1 MVRPCGCRGSLAF
14 VHEACLLTWMASS
27 SNPTHREECPSC
39 LVAYDLE
46 IVTDSQRCQVA
57 TLCVRALGSM
67 ACMIAF
73 SIATACALP
82 WWSRCVRGMP
92 WASWEGL
99 RSVLGNALIAGIESL
114 NFDDRGETA
123 FVGSS
128 EVDVLSLVHCRRKG
142 EWSLPAAITYGVCK
156 LSFIQGIFGLPVLQP
171 RLMRFPLWLVVRAT
185 SAVTGKSVGRLTE
198 AWADFADYFAAAL
211 WLAVLQGGLLELTP
225 LGWLVPKSVPS
236 SSFHLNMFVWAVTIA
251 CGVFTQLFV
260 LCELAQ
266 QLEQY
271 AAQKLCGAP
280 RSVRIRIHEQ
290 QEASSSHA
298 AFGTAA
304 HSAPARVASGSRHF
318 PFDGAD
324 MTTLGVAIGV
334 AAMPVLLM
342 LWVITQVTIEPER
355 PVALFF
361 HLLYTLCVLM
371 RCFAKGRLWEAG

>member
-1 MVRPCGCRGSLAF
+1 
-14 VHEACLLTWMASS
+14 
-27 SNPTHREECPSC
+27 
-39 LVAYDLE
+39 
-46 IVTDSQRCQVA
+46 
-57 TLCVRALGSM
+57 
-67 ACMIAF
+67 
-73 SIATACALP
+73 
-82 WWSRCVRGMP
+82 
-92 WASWEGL
+92 
-99 RSVLGNALIAGIESL
+99 
-114 NFDDRGETA
+114 
-123 FVGSS
+123 
-128 EVDVLSLVHCRRKG
+128 
-142 EWSLPAAITYGVCK
+142 
-156 LSFIQGIFGLPVLQP
+156 
-171 RLMRFPLWLVVRAT
+171 MRFPLWLVVRAT